1 MDQRN
6 PTQGERISVHAPH
19 GIPPAMLTAYISRC
33 LASLPNAKAALER
46 SDYGHVRVFG
56 HQLKGSGGG
65 YGIPALTEMGL
76 LIEGAAKQGD
86 ADKLHCHLD
95 ALEAY
100 LSRLD
105 ILSD

>member
-1 MDQRN
+1 MDDPAQ
-6 PTQGERISVHAPH
+6 EDRISVHAPR
-19 GIPPAMLTAYISRC
+19 GMPAAMLTAYISRC
-33 LASLPNAKAALER
+33 LASLPNAKAALAR
-46 SDYGHVRVFG
+46 LDYGHVRVFG

-76 LIEGAAKQGD
+76 RIEAAAKQGD
-86 ADKLHCHLD
+86 ADKLHGHLD

-100 LSRLD
+100 LGRLD